1 MKGKFTNFPWCPHAI
16 DTLCKTL
23 GLLYD
28 RWIWKLNMGFC
39 FPIFTIS
46 LSLFESKANY
56 MKHKPF
62 REMPFEIVCL
72 NSGIDPIV
80 QILCIITIVIIL
92 GAIFSYRICIFWTSH
107 LELTPKMFFFPTQSK
122 LERGDNRSSHTLLII
137 ESNTKKKNVRENNCI
152 VSTKE
157 EK

>member
-1 MKGKFTNFPWCPHAI
+1 
-16 DTLCKTL
+16 
-23 GLLYD
+23 
-28 RWIWKLNMGFC
+28 
-39 FPIFTIS
+39 
-46 LSLFESKANY
+46 
-56 MKHKPF
+56 
-62 REMPFEIVCL
+62 MPFKNVCL

-137 ESNTKKKNVRENNCI
+137 ESNTKKKKRKRKQLHSFNKRGKVDDGTEIKKRTAVWNC
-152 VSTKE
+152 
-157 EK
+157 